1 MRLHARSARM
11 RTARHKAPCRF
22 VYNAAT
28 AAEMHAPYGRGPAA
42 WGHAVAGLSSYFG
55 IIIPKIS
62 INIRIIILNFI
73 LLPMKKYLENHDY
86 KKFARNHRRKTI

>member
-11 RTARHKAPCRF
+11 QSIPPQSGVIPCGSHPTAVMEARSLRS
-22 VYNAAT
+22 
-28 AAEMHAPYGRGPAA
+28 RSA
-42 WGHAVAGLSSYFG
+42 WGHPVAGLSSYFG

-62 INIRIIILNFI
+62 INIWIIILNFI